1 MITWSFWIET
11 SKHSYRF
18 LPQCSLDTL
27 ISREAMWKS
36 EAALAAEDFCI
47 ASQEIKVSRPLS
59 VLNLNLWNSYVTNLL
74 HLVSYILLI
83 NIFLF
88 SFWKCEQHTFWSI
101 KSKPFVIPLFS
112 KSDLNRKF
120 HFVVINVIDWS
131 NECIYV
137 NNCVPFVWKRN
148 WYKR

>member
-1 MITWSFWIET
+1 MPFSPSTIYLGTYFIELVSHLRICT
-11 SKHSYRF
+11 MYSK
-18 LPQCSLDTL
+18 
-27 ISREAMWKS
+27 
-36 EAALAAEDFCI
+36 DFFFICHWR
-47 ASQEIKVSRPLS
+47 KKSRPPLQKAKRMKVCKLRIS
-59 VLNLNLWNSYVTNLL
+59 S
-74 HLVSYILLI
+74 ILYLTH
-83 NIFLF
+83 IFLF

-101 KSKPFVIPLFS
+101 KSKPLVIPLFS

-148 WYKR
+148 LYGR